1 MITETTPIH
10 PTFAPS
16 TTTIK
21 HPVTDSIIM
30 SLLAVPAA
38 AAPSS
43 LSSLS
48 LPSFCPLL
56 IRSLLQVGADLY
68 SNGCEKEAMEVFEAA
83 HALLREP
90 VSELLA
96 RCAARTLEAGVRIA
110 EGSAAGRKEECEE
123 GADEDAGEDQQCS
136 PDLYLEDECDVGP
149 RVLRLPAHLEESILP
164 SSMGLAVDHHPH
176 HLLLLDS
183 ALAFNK
189 ALIYHNNLDF
199 SEAKRLY
206 QHVLASIRSLLLVSG
221 ASPTYALTALMEM
234 GAQAHNNL
242 GHISYVAGDEE
253 VARSHFE
260 AALLCARRIPTSVSP
275 SPSVSRRRQLSY
287 ASILSNWCRVG
298 WMRGDS
304 RSDGLHAALGEVL
317 RIRQAL
323 LRWNHADVAASHFN
337 VAAAEYARRNNPA
350 AVDHLMHYLRLV
362 SDHAKDKLEDL
373 DPIPALIYLLL
384 IQNEDKDDSMSQE
397 LVRGLRTLQEKRQD
411 QGPDSPEVASVLNFI
426 GTLLFHKEDHTNA
439 LLFFQEELRLEEN
452 MPDSSEDISV
462 SVTCN
467 NIGRILQE
475 LGKLSD
481 AIHYYHRALKP
492 HYGDIKVAGSSSA
505 KVGGEMFADAV
516 AIAQA
521 ASAHKCGDHPA
532 SSANLYST
540 VWYNLGLIHDK
551 LGSFRDAI
559 AAFEMSL
566 ALRRSMLGNDHPDIA
581 CLMYNIG
588 VLQMEQQH
596 LAEATASFRE
606 ALRIRRGGA
615 TGQLNDRHVVKTLE
629 KLSSLHKA
637 KGNIAGALDAL
648 REVLHIQEISGDYD
662 ALSRRKEAGATL
674 RNMSELH
681 HASGD
686 LPSALLLAVQSVHQL
701 RGAVGQDYV
710 VLSSDPMDQIA
721 VVEQLVSSL
730 LLIGS
735 LYHEMC
741 EPLNAITILQ
751 EAYQVLQLCRSHAS
765 PHLFSSLRA
774 LREVTKMLATSYCA
788 AQA

>member
-1 MITETTPIH
+1 M
-10 PTFAPS
+10 
-16 TTTIK
+16 
-21 HPVTDSIIM
+21 
-30 SLLAVPAA
+30 
-38 AAPSS
+38 
-43 LSSLS
+43 
-48 LPSFCPLL
+48 
-56 IRSLLQVGADLY
+56 
-68 SNGCEKEAMEVFEAA
+68 FEAA
-83 HALLREP
+83 QALLHEP
-90 VSELLA
+90 AVSELLA
-96 RCAARTLEAGVRIA
+96 RCATKTLEAGVKLL
-110 EGSAAGRKEECEE
+110 EGTRCRKEDC
-123 GADEDAGEDQQCS
+123 GAATDHEDDAGEDQQCS

-149 RVLRLPAHLEESILP
+149 RVLRLPAHVDAHVLQSSLALTVAAPTGSI
-164 SSMGLAVDHHPH
+164 HHY
-176 HLLLLDS
+176 HLLLLDT
-183 ALAFNK
+183 ALTFNK

-206 QHVLASIRSLLLVSG
+206 LHVLASIRSLLLG
-221 ASPTYALTALMEM
+221 GPPHGLTVLMEM

-242 GHISYVAGDEE
+242 GHISYMAGDEE
-253 VARSHFE
+253 GARSHFE
-260 AALLCARRIPTSVSP
+260 AALLCARRIPTSASP
-275 SPSVSRRRQLSY
+275 SLAISRRRQLSY

-304 RSDGLHAALGEVL
+304 RSDGLHAALCEVL

-350 AVDHLMHYLRLV
+350 AIDHLMHYLRLA

-426 GTLLFHKEDHTNA
+426 GTLLFHKEDHNNA
-439 LLFFQEELRLEEN
+439 LLFFQEELRLEEH

-505 KVGGEMFADAV
+505 KAGSEFADAV

-521 ASAHKCGDHPA
+521 SAKCGDHPA

-596 LAEATASFRE
+596 LAEATESFRE

-686 LPSALLLAVQSVHQL
+686 LQSALLLAVQSVHQL

-710 VLSSDPMDQIA
+710 VLSSDPMDQIS
-721 VVEQLVSSL
+721 VIEQLVSSL

-751 EAYQVLQLCRSHAS
+751 EAYQVLQLCRSHTS

-774 LREVTKMLATSYCA
+774 LREVTKMLATSHCA